1 MTAPSSRDGAILM
14 VHPSPDLY
22 GSDRVFLESVSA
34 FTDAGWRV
42 VVTLPAAGPLVPAL
56 VERGAEVELV
66 STPVLRK
73 SYLSPVGLLRL
84 TAATLRSLPASVE
97 LLRRTRPALV
107 LVNTVTVP
115 VWIVLARMLRRP
127 AVCHVH
133 EAEGTASAVVRKLL
147 YLPLLAATGLVVNS
161 RFSLDV
167 LAGAW
172 PRLRRRALVVY
183 NGVVG
188 PAHPTPPRPR
198 LDGPVRL
205 LFLGRLSA
213 RKGPQ
218 VAIAAVSELVSE
230 GLDVQL
236 RLLGAPFPGYEWFE
250 DQLRRQV
257 DGLGL
262 RDRVEFLGFRPEIWP
277 YLDAAD
283 VVLVPS
289 TVDEPFGNTAV
300 EAMLA
305 RRPLV
310 VSATSGLKE
319 AAAGYRTAA
328 QVPPDDAS
336 ALAGAIRS
344 MVANWAQV
352 VADGAADL
360 ALASQRHAPVEF
372 RREVRTAMLN
382 LSGVP
387 PKED

>member
-1 MTAPSSRDGAILM
+1 MTASSPAGVILM

-42 VVTLPAAGPLVPAL
+42 VVTLPESGPLVPAL

-66 STPVLRK
+66 LTPVLRK

-84 TAATLRSLPASVE
+84 AGATLRSLPASVR

-133 EAEGTASAVVRKLL
+133 EAEGSASPAVRKLL

-161 RFSLDV
+161 GFSLDV
-167 LAGAW
+167 LAGTW
-172 PRLRRRALVVY
+172 PRLRRRAVVVY

-188 PAHPTPPRPR
+188 PAAPAPPRPR

-218 VAIAAVSELVSE
+218 VAIEAVSELVAE

-236 RLLGAPFPGYEWFE
+236 GLLGAPFPGYEWFE

-257 DGLGL
+257 DDAGL
-262 RDRVEFLGFRPEIWP
+262 RDRVEFLGFRPDIWP
-277 YLDAAD
+277 HVDAAD
-283 VVLVPS
+283 IVLVPS

-310 VSATSGLKE
+310 VSATSGLRE
-319 AAAGYRTAA
+319 AAAGYRTAT

-336 ALAGAIRS
+336 ALAGAVRS
-344 MVANWAQV
+344 MVVDWARV
-352 VADGAADL
+352 AADGAADL
-360 ALASQRHAPVEF
+360 ALARERHAPEVF
-372 RREVRTAMLN
+372 RREVRAAILK
-382 LSGVP
+382 LSGVL